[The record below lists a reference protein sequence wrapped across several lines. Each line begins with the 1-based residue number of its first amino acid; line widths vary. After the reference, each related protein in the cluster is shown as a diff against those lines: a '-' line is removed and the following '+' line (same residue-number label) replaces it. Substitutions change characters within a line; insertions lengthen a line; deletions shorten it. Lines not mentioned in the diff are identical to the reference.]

1 MAMGT
6 RKQREKQEGLWIAQQ
21 ELASAPGH
29 PFYQKLNELLEAER
43 FDEFVEKRCAKF
55 YAAKYGRPS
64 LTPGIYFRALLIGYF
79 EGIGAERGIAWRLAD
94 SLALRRFVGIAL
106 DEYTPDH
113 STISRT
119 RRLIDVD
126 THREVFAWVLGVLAD
141 HGLLQGQ
148 RIAIDAT
155 TLEANAAMRSIVRRD
170 TGASYEE
177 FLRGLARASG
187 ITTPTRED
195 LARLDR
201 KRKKRTS
208 NKHWKSP
215 ADGDARIA
223 KMKDGRTH
231 LAHKAEHAVD
241 LDTGA
246 VVAVTLQGADQ
257 GDTTTLNE
265 TLCEAGMAVA
275 EQVGREAELRP
286 NEAPQVNVAG
296 IEETVTDKGYH
307 SGAVVKRMKAYGVRS
322 YIPEKKQKG
331 RRNWAGKPAEQQ
343 AVYANRRRVRGEYG
357 KSLLRRRGEL
367 VERSFAHCYE
377 TGGMRRCHLRG
388 RDNILK
394 RQLVHVG
401 AFNLS
406 LILRKLL
413 GAGTPRELKNRAGQ
427 VFSRLLRFL
436 LCLGKVVSRIRLRSP
451 AAGAWRE
458 PSWPCRTP
466 DHRPRFLSSSA
477 TDCYGRSLLLTNML
491 LKSAGASI
499 PDCETDLFVALPK
512 GSSIQVAIGEC
523 KDAGGH
529 IDPDDAKKLAAVA
542 DAFPSDKF
550 ESYIVFSKTAPFTQ
564 DEIENCRAAQ
574 FKSGGLRVIML
585 SDRELEP
592 YFVYERTSQQFEV
605 RHSAASLEDM
615 ARVTHD
621 VFFAP
626 KSKKC

>member
-1 MAMGT
+1 
-6 RKQREKQEGLWIAQQ
+6 
-21 ELASAPGH
+21 
-29 PFYQKLNELLEAER
+29 
-43 FDEFVEKRCAKF
+43 
-55 YAAKYGRPS
+55 
-64 LTPGIYFRALLIGYF
+64 
-79 EGIGAERGIAWRLAD
+79 
-94 SLALRRFVGIAL
+94 
-106 DEYTPDH
+106 
-113 STISRT
+113 
-119 RRLIDVD
+119 
-126 THREVFAWVLGVLAD
+126 
-141 HGLLQGQ
+141 
-148 RIAIDAT
+148 
-155 TLEANAAMRSIVRRD
+155 MRSIVRRD

-177 FLRGLARASG
+177 FLRGLAKASG
-187 ITTPTRED
+187 IATPTRED

-208 NKHWKSP
+208 NKEWKSP

-246 VVAVTLQGADQ
+246 VVAVTLQSADK
-257 GDTTTLNE
+257 GDTTTLDE

-286 NEAPQVNVAG
+286 HKAPQVNVAG

-413 GAGTPRELKNRAGQ
+413 GAGTPRELRNRAGQ

-436 LCLGKVVSRIRLRSP
+436 LGLRTAVSRIPLRSP
-451 AAGAWRE
+451 AAGPRRE

-466 DHRPRFLSSSA
+466 RHRPRFFSSSA
-477 TDCYGRSLLLTNML
+477 TGCLALWNTIVKLPNPDKQSGPSNRNRRLYYRKCFGHVIDSHIPSMCSHLAEASSL
-491 LKSAGASI
+491 
-499 PDCETDLFVALPK
+499 
-512 GSSIQVAIGEC
+512 
-523 KDAGGH
+523 
-529 IDPDDAKKLAAVA
+529 
-542 DAFPSDKF
+542 
-550 ESYIVFSKTAPFTQ
+550 
-564 DEIENCRAAQ
+564 R
-574 FKSGGLRVIML
+574 
-585 SDRELEP
+585 RELRNTRK
-592 YFVYERTSQQFEV
+592 FGSERS
-605 RHSAASLEDM
+605 
-615 ARVTHD
+615 
-621 VFFAP
+621 
-626 KSKKC
+626 

>member
-6 RKQREKQEGLWIAQQ
+6 RKQREKQEDIWITHT

-29 PFYQKLNELLEAER
+29 PFYQRLNELLEAER
-43 FDEFVEKRCAKF
+43 FDEFVEKQCARF

-64 LTPGIYFRALLIGYF
+64 LTPGIYFRSLLIGYF
-79 EGIGAERGIAWRLAD
+79 EAIGAERGIAWRLAD

-119 RRLIDVD
+119 RRLIDLD
-126 THREVFAWVLGVLAD
+126 THREVFSWVLGVLAD
-141 HGLLQGQ
+141 RGLLKGQ

-170 TGASYEE
+170 TGESYEE
-177 FLRGLARASG
+177 FLRGLAKASG

-215 ADGDARIA
+215 ADEDARIA

-246 VVAVTLQGADQ
+246 VVAVTLQGADK
-257 GDTTTLNE
+257 GDTTTLDA
-265 TLCEAGMAVA
+265 TLSEAGIAVA
-275 EQVGREAELRP
+275 EQMGREAEQRP
-286 NEAPQVNVAG
+286 DDKPKVNING
-296 IEETVTDKGYH
+296 IEELVADKGYH
-307 SGAVVKRMKAYGVRS
+307 SGAVVKRVKSYEVRS

-331 RRNWAGKPAEQQ
+331 RRDWQDKRAEQQ
-343 AVYANRRRVRGEYG
+343 AVYANRRRVRSDYG
-357 KSLLRRRGEL
+357 KTLLRQRGEL
-367 VERSFAHCYE
+367 IERSFAHCYE

-388 RDNILK
+388 RENILK

-427 VFSRLLRFL
+427 VFSRLLRSSSCWMAGGVFTRQPSRP
-436 LCLGKVVSRIRLRSP
+436 VSLRM
-451 AAGAWRE
+451 A
-458 PSWPCRTP
+458 PSFRCRTP
-466 DHRPRFLSSSA
+466 RHRSRIFCSSA
-477 TDCYGRSLLLTNML
+477 TGC
-491 LKSAGASI
+491 
-499 PDCETDLFVALPK
+499 
-512 GSSIQVAIGEC
+512 
-523 KDAGGH
+523 
-529 IDPDDAKKLAAVA
+529 
-542 DAFPSDKF
+542 
-550 ESYIVFSKTAPFTQ
+550 
-564 DEIENCRAAQ
+564 
-574 FKSGGLRVIML
+574 
-585 SDRELEP
+585 
-592 YFVYERTSQQFEV
+592 
-605 RHSAASLEDM
+605 
-615 ARVTHD
+615 
-621 VFFAP
+621 
-626 KSKKC
+626 